1 MYRTLEYTILFVV
14 MALLQVFLFSRIGV
28 SVYIHP
34 LAYVAFIILL
44 PMEIAPLLL
53 LTLGLL
59 MGVTMDVFM
68 GTAGINTIATLFVAF
83 CRPTLLNLLA
93 GKDEVKDGGIPNVN
107 RRGSKNF
114 IKYASFM
121 VLLHSTV
128 FFIFETLS
136 LHFFYLTLL
145 RILLSSAVTLL
156 LVYFC
161 QRLFS
166 VNRQKP

>member
-107 RRGSKNF
+107 RLG
-114 IKYASFM
+114 IKKIHQIR
-121 VLLHSTV
+121 LLHGAAAQ
-128 FFIFETLS
+128 
-136 LHFFYLTLL
+136 HG
-145 RILLSSAVTLL
+145 ILLFSKRCRCTSSTLR
-156 LVYFC
+156 C
-161 QRLFS
+161 CGS
-166 VNRQKP
+166 S